1 MIFLAILGMCAI
13 LGINYFFYMMAKKEL
28 KDRKMIW
35 ICMLS
40 LLLQSIVK
48 VFRKKFGSKLY
59 NFKPEIKSLQM
70 ESSVFDL
77 IMIWE
82 GRRISK

>member
-1 MIFLAILGMCAI
+1 MMIFLAILGMCAI

-40 LLLQSIVK
+40 LLLQSIAK
-48 VFRKKFGSKLY
+48 VFLEK
-59 NFKPEIKSLQM
+59 
-70 ESSVFDL
+70 V
-77 IMIWE
+77 WV
-82 GRRISK
+82 